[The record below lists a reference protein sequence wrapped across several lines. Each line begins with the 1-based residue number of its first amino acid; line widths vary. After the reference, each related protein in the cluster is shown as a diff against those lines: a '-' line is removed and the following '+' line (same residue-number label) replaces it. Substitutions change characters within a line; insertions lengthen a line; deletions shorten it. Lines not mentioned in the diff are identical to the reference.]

1 MYCISLCSSLNK
13 AKDLHHSRMIPLG
26 LKKEDYI
33 LRDLAMVLDEDTDE
47 EEDDDEEEEGDDDD
61 DEVAN
66 DIFDP
71 EEFMDDSVQVG
82 TRTFG
87 PQKAMYL

>member
-1 MYCISLCSSLNK
+1 MLLSLNK

-47 EEDDDEEEEGDDDD
+47 EEDDEEEEEEGDDDDD

-82 TRTFG
+82 TRIFG

>member
-1 MYCISLCSSLNK
+1 
-13 AKDLHHSRMIPLG
+13 MIPLG

-33 LRDLAMVLDEDTDE
+33 LRDLAMVLEDTDE
-47 EEDDDEEEEGDDDD
+47 EEEDEEEGDDDD

-71 EEFMDDSVQVG
+71 EDFMDDSVQVG
-82 TRTFG
+82 T
-87 PQKAMYL
+87 PVS